1 MFQRFRLYELPVLS
15 LLGLLAFSG
24 YICFAPV
31 RSASAEPRQGQQRAD
46 AASEE
51 KPVFTNFKG
60 VELGMAAADARQKL
74 GVPSDKGDEQ
84 DFFALSD
91 KNTAQVFYDREK
103 KVYAISVNYLGG
115 ENIPTPQS
123 VVGSDIE
130 TKPDGSLFKRVTY
143 PKAGYWVAYN
153 RTGGN
158 DPLITIT
165 MQKLR

>member
-1 MFQRFRLYELPVLS
+1 MFQRFRSHELPVVT

-24 YICFAPV
+24 YLCLAPV
-31 RSASAEPRQGQQRAD
+31 QSASAEPRPSQQSAD
-46 AASEE
+46 AREE

-60 VELGMAAADARQKL
+60 VELGMAATDARLKL
-74 GVPSDKGDEQ
+74 GIPSDKGEEQ
-84 DFFALSD
+84 DFFSFSD
-91 KNTAQVFYDREK
+91 KNTAQVYYDHDK

-115 ENIPTPQS
+115 DNIPTPQS
-123 VVGSDIE
+123 VVGSDVE

-165 MQKLR
+165 MQKMR

>member
-1 MFQRFRLYELPVLS
+1 MFQRFRSHELPVLTLLS
-15 LLGLLAFSG
+15 LLALSG
-24 YICFAPV
+24 YLCLAPV
-31 RSASAEPRQGQQRAD
+31 RSASAEPRQGQGTAD
-46 AASEE
+46 SKEE

-74 GVPSDKGDEQ
+74 GIPSDKGEEQ
-84 DFFALSD
+84 DFFSFSD
-91 KNTAQVFYDREK
+91 KNTAQVYYDRDK

-115 ENIPTPQS
+115 DNIPTPQS
-123 VVGSDIE
+123 VVGSDVE
-130 TKPDGSLFKRVTY
+130 SKPDGSIFKRVTY

-165 MQKLR
+165 IQKLR

>member
-1 MFQRFRLYELPVLS
+1 MFQRFRSHELPVLTLLS
-15 LLGLLAFSG
+15 LLALLG
-24 YICFAPV
+24 YLCFAPV
-31 RSASAEPRQGQQRAD
+31 QPSSAEPRQGQQSAD
-46 AASEE
+46 AREE

-74 GVPSDKGDEQ
+74 GIPSDKGEEQ
-84 DFFALSD
+84 DFFSFSD
-91 KNTAQVFYDREK
+91 KNTAQVYYDHDK

-115 ENIPTPQS
+115 DNIPTPQS
-123 VVGSDIE
+123 VVGSEVE

-165 MQKLR
+165 MQKMR